1 MRKNFVILLAFGL
14 TNFTSLVYE
23 VAWTRELTYI
33 FGTSVYAVST
43 ALTSFMAGLAL
54 GSFLLGRIVDR
65 YANRLRLFAILEMGL
80 GSYGIAT
87 VAIFSLLNFP
97 FFFFHNLLGHGIDLH
112 LAKFF
117 LTFIVLLIP
126 TTLLGGLFP
135 VVGRIYSLDFITL
148 GRQVGKVYTAD
159 TLGAASGSFISG
171 FLMLP
176 LLGLDKTIFLAG
188 TVNILLGVLIYNLAW
203 EEEK

>member
-135 VVGRIYSLDFITL
+135 VVGRI
-148 GRQVGKVYTAD
+148 
-159 TLGAASGSFISG
+159 
-171 FLMLP
+171 
-176 LLGLDKTIFLAG
+176 
-188 TVNILLGVLIYNLAW
+188 W
-203 EEEK
+203 

>member
-1 MRKNFVILLAFGL
+1 MPNAH
-14 TNFTSLVYE
+14 
-23 VAWTRELTYI
+23 I

-135 VVGRIYSLDFITL
+135 VVGRI
-148 GRQVGKVYTAD
+148 
-159 TLGAASGSFISG
+159 
-171 FLMLP
+171 
-176 LLGLDKTIFLAG
+176 
-188 TVNILLGVLIYNLAW
+188 W
-203 EEEK
+203 